1 MKIYQKFSIMGV
13 IFWLALGLFISFDS
27 AAAKLPKEIQNRF
40 NIEITRAIAE
50 LNHRINHP
58 MIKDV
63 TALESE
69 FDKLKSDD
77 PALALSLLVANK
89 NTLLDKSTDVK
100 AISLVRSSLQLGYS
114 QLAEDLIVSFNEEF
128 NDYGVAWTSVELARY
143 EVEQGNPEKAQQLI
157 HINHFSNQLKSE
169 QLADARIIY
178 ATALQHIK
186 DHRNAISIYEKTK
199 AEGIHKKLLLLNL
212 STSYIKQNWWTDA
225 KVAID
230 QSIEING
237 HSELNN
243 RLYTLLGFS
252 QIQFGF
258 YRDARESFR
267 KVELSSS
274 YVNKALLGLGISALH
289 QKDFNGALQAFNRLK
304 NRENVDMSVIEAHLL
319 HAFTLRQLQLYSEA
333 EISYQ
338 SAVEYFSFILKQEA
352 KTLYRIENKK
362 DRTLLSL
369 TRKQRLVD
377 GFSHL
382 ATNELVKNNLLV
394 LKEQLTGILSSRFN
408 ALHESEK
415 DSISSYLNQSK
426 FGLASIYDKN

>member
-1 MKIYQKFSIMGV
+1 MGV

-27 AAAKLPKEIQNRF
+27 AAAKLPKEIQSRF
-40 NIEITRAIAE
+40 NIEITHAIAE

-69 FDKLKSDD
+69 FDKLKSDN

-128 NDYGVAWTSVELARY
+128 NDYGAAWTSVELARY

-157 HINHFSNQLKSE
+157 NINHFSNQLKSE

-178 ATALQHIK
+178 ATALQHVK

-304 NRENVDMSVIEAHLL
+304 NRENVDMSIIEAHLL

-338 SAVEYFSFILKQEA
+338 SAVEYFSFILKQDT
-352 KTLYRIENKK
+352 KTLYRAENKK
-362 DRTLLSL
+362 DRILLSL

-382 ATNELVKNNLLV
+382 ATNELVKNNLLS

-415 DSISSYLNQSK
+415 DNISSYLNQSK
-426 FGLASIYDKN
+426 FGLASLYDKN